1 MIDGYKTIGEVSK
14 ETGLPVREIKYY
26 CERGIVSPSKEYY
39 QGNKKYNLYSDV
51 DIIKIQQIALYKEL
65 GYQKNQIKEIISN
78 PDFNWKEALDS
89 QITELRAFKKHIENK
104 IIAAEFVRLF
114 FQEENENDLDIS
126 DFDNNIDSFVSEF
139 FSPEEEENTDDGL
152 MKAANDALNTVSI
165 KSYEEIGEALI
176 DAYHKLSSL
185 MDKDPKSDVAQSEF
199 INIKNKLLDIFTRAK
214 IPDLEYLNDN
224 SRIPLFI
231 LRVLSTLSIERTIN
245 MFFQKEN
252 ALEFIAKM
260 IEEYMSKS
268 EKENENG

>member
-26 CERGIVSPSKEYY
+26 CEREIVSPSKEYY

-65 GYQKNQIKEIISN
+65 GYQKTQIKEIISN

-114 FQEENENDLDIS
+114 FQEENGNDLDIS

-185 MDKDPKSDVAQSEF
+185 MDKDPKSDVVQSEF
-199 INIKNKLLDIFTRAK
+199 INIKNKLLDVFTRAK

-260 IEEYMSKS
+260 IEEYMSRS

>member
-1 MIDGYKTIGEVSK
+1 MIDGYKTVGEVSK

-126 DFDNNIDSFVSEF
+126 DFDNNIDSFVTEF
-139 FSPEEEENTDDGL
+139 FSPEEEENTDNGL
-152 MKAANDALNTVSI
+152 MTAANDALNNISI
-165 KSYEEIGEALI
+165 KSHEEIGEALI

-185 MDKDPKSDVAQSEF
+185 MDKDPKSDVVQSEF
-199 INIKNKLLDIFTRAK
+199 INIKNKLLDVFTRAK
-214 IPDLEYLNDN
+214 IPDLEYLNNN

-260 IEEYMSKS
+260 IEEYMSRS

>member
-26 CERGIVSPSKEYY
+26 CERRIVSPSKEYY

-185 MDKDPKSDVAQSEF
+185 MDKDPKSDVVQSKF
-199 INIKNKLLDIFTRAK
+199 INIKNKLLDVFTRAK

-260 IEEYMSKS
+260 IEEYMSRS

>member
-14 ETGLPVREIKYY
+14 ETCLPVREIKYY

-39 QGNKKYNLYSDV
+39 QGNKKYNLYSDI

-78 PDFNWKEALDS
+78 HDFNWKEALDS

-165 KSYEEIGEALI
+165 KSYEEIGKTLDET
-176 DAYHKLSSL
+176 YKKLSSL
-185 MDKDPKSDVAQSEF
+185 MDKDPKSDFVQSEF
-199 INIKNKLLDIFTRAK
+199 INIKNKLLDVFTRAE

-231 LRVLSTLSIERTIN
+231 LRVLSTLSIERIIN

-260 IEEYMSKS
+260 IEEYMSRS

>member
-1 MIDGYKTIGEVSK
+1 M
-14 ETGLPVREIKYY
+14 
-26 CERGIVSPSKEYY
+26 
-39 QGNKKYNLYSDV
+39 
-51 DIIKIQQIALYKEL
+51 
-65 GYQKNQIKEIISN
+65 
-78 PDFNWKEALDS
+78 
-89 QITELRAFKKHIENK
+89 
-104 IIAAEFVRLF
+104 
-114 FQEENENDLDIS
+114 
-126 DFDNNIDSFVSEF
+126 SEF

-185 MDKDPKSDVAQSEF
+185 MDKDPKSDVVQSEF
-199 INIKNKLLDIFTRAK
+199 INIKNKLLDVFTRAK

-260 IEEYMSKS
+260 IEEYMSRS